1 MKDIKCPYCN
11 SDKVEF
17 VDLLDRHLDSYN
29 CNECEEYFYVEMNGS
44 KVIDVRKKKWS

>member
-11 SDKVEF
+11 SKKVEY
-17 VDLLDRHLDSYN
+17 VDILDRDLDSY
-29 CNECEEYFYVEMNGS
+29 CCDKCEEYFYVQMNGD